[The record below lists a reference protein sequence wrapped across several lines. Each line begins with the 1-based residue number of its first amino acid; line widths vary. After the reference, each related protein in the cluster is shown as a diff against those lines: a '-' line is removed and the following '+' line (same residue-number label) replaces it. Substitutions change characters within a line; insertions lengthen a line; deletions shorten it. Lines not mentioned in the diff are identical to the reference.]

1 VLRIVAASLA
11 LTLLFAVAACA
22 QDSALA
28 AAEQEWAA
36 AREAILEGLSQR
48 DRDYALAMAK
58 LNGPPILNLRGMK
71 LLRGQIGLLG
81 ETVDEQADG
90 RRPLADSDARL
101 VVRHV
106 VDDDEILI
114 ANGQILLEGIDAASV
129 VDGHLPQLGG
139 VIFQVQGQRR
149 HSSQG
154 AAARSVWHLKTLDV
168 SMATA
173 AAEKLRALKTYRT
186 WRSESGETL
195 RPAKFMAFKRG
206 RVTFE
211 YLDGQT
217 GSRPLPRLSKAD
229 QDFVRQ
235 AVKDATARKSSIG
248 D

>member
-11 LTLLFAVAACA
+11 LTLLIAVSALA

-28 AAEQEWAA
+28 AAEQELAA
-36 AREAILEGLSQR
+36 ANEAILEGLSQR

-58 LNGPPILNLRGMK
+58 LNGPPVLNLRGMK
-71 LLRGQIGLLG
+71 LRRGQIGLLG

-90 RRPLADSDARL
+90 RRPLANDDARL
-101 VVRHV
+101 VVREV
-106 VDDDEILI
+106 IDDDEVLI
-114 ANGQILLEGIDAASV
+114 ADRQILLEGVDAASV
-129 VDGHLPQLGG
+129 VGGSLPQLGG

-149 HSSQG
+149 HNSQEG
-154 AAARSVWHLKTLDV
+154 ATRSVWHLKTLDV
-168 SMATA
+168 STATA
-173 AAEKLRALKTYRT
+173 AAEKLRALRNYRT

-235 AVKDATARKSSIG
+235 TVKDATASKSSIG